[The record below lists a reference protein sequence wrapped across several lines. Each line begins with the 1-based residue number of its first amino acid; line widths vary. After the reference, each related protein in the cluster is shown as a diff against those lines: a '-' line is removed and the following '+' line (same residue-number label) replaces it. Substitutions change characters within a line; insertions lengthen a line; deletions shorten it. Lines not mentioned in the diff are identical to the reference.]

1 MPSSEQLKSPACKHL
16 LLFILSQF
24 ILALCLFTYL
34 RPSRDRGPEPQAG
47 NPSALTIQP
56 GNNPTAPQAGS
67 ELIILLWTWPFGQ
80 PVALQKCSE
89 LLGIGDCH
97 ITANRSWYHK
107 ANAVIVHHWD
117 VCSSPKQLPQ
127 GPRPPSQHWIWFN
140 LESPS
145 HSRNLG
151 FMDNLFNLTM
161 SYRRDSDIFT
171 PYGWLEVLSQ
181 PQNFSIPAK
190 SKLVAWVVSNWNPA
204 SRRVQYYGELKKYLH
219 VDIYGRQH
227 MPLPRDK
234 LASTLSQY
242 KFYLAFENSLHE
254 DYITE
259 KLWSNAMGSG
269 AVPVVCGPPR
279 ENYERFLPP
288 DAFIHIDDFPSA
300 QGLAQYLQELDKD
313 PARYQRYFQW
323 RTWLKPSERISWN
336 IHFCKACRAL
346 QMTET
351 YQTRN
356 SLAKWFRR

>member
-1 MPSSEQLKSPACKHL
+1 MQSSEQLKSPACKHL

-47 NPSALTIQP
+47 NPSALTIQL

-80 PVALQKCSE
+80 PAALQKCSE

-107 ANAVIVHHWD
+107 ANAVIVHHRD

-145 HSRNLG
+145 HSPNLR

-190 SKLVAWVVSNWNPA
+190 SKLVSWVVSNWNPA

-219 VDIYGRQH
+219 VDIYGHQH
-227 MPLPRDK
+227 MPLPQDK
-234 LASTLSQY
+234 LVSTLSQY

-259 KLWSNAMGSG
+259 KLWYNALGSG

-288 DAFIHIDDFPSA
+288 DAFIHIDDFPNA

-323 RTWLKPSERISWN
+323 RTWLKPSEQSSWT
-336 IHFCKACRAL
+336 IRFCKACRAL

-351 YQTRN
+351 YQTRTG
-356 SLAKWFRR
+356 LAKWFR